1 MLGGRKCCLSNRRT
15 LKDIRDRRFR
25 TCQASDM
32 LASHHRSAIPGL
44 VFKLLNELQRSI
56 SIPTITSAK
65 ERPRHPAGRKQTVPA
80 LASEPTRSAAH
91 SDSHL
96 SLISECHFFVT
107 VWVRARRPA
116 TASFA
121 VAQSLAAH
129 EHPTVIVTFSASTIV
144 VGWPCVQIAP
154 RAGASALGLSAS
166 QVACHPSP
174 TRAWE
179 GQFPA
184 WLRAALGWNTNAQG
198 DTTWCGRFVWRGW
211 LAPACCCHR

>member
-1 MLGGRKCCLSNRRT
+1 
-15 LKDIRDRRFR
+15 
-25 TCQASDM
+25 M

-56 SIPTITSAK
+56 SIPTIASAK

-91 SDSHL
+91 SDSHF

-121 VAQSLAAH
+121 VAQSLAGHDYLTVILTLLASRKRH
-129 EHPTVIVTFSASTIV
+129 RPTVRSHHFSRSGACPPLVS
-144 VGWPCVQIAP
+144 IAG
-154 RAGASALGLSAS
+154 RM
-166 QVACHPSP
+166 PS
-174 TRAWE
+174 
-179 GQFPA
+179 
-184 WLRAALGWNTNAQG
+184 
-198 DTTWCGRFVWRGW
+198 
-211 LAPACCCHR
+211 